1 MNIVSHIVIKEGLW
15 RLMSE
20 GSFEDEKLS
29 LLIHFNTTENILY
42 DAFANLV
49 LHASD
54 KMTPVKYINSNQSI
68 VYQRQPIFFHK
79 LRHS

>member
-29 LLIHFNTTENILY
+29 LLIHFNTTENTLY

-54 KMTPVKYINSNQSI
+54 KMTPVKYINSNQSL
-68 VYQRQPIFFHK
+68 VYQR
-79 LRHS
+79 

>member
-15 RLMSE
+15 RLMYE

-29 LLIHFNTTENILY
+29 LLIHFNTTEDTLY

-54 KMTPVKYINSNQSI
+54 KMNLVKYINSNQSL
-68 VYQRQPIFFHK
+68 VYQR
-79 LRHS
+79 

>member
-29 LLIHFNTTENILY
+29 LLIHFNTTENTLY

-54 KMTPVKYINSNQSI
+54 KMTPVKYINSNQSL